1 MSSLDHYIAHLE
13 TLSPANLGQLRDLV
27 CDDVHFSDPF
37 NDITGADHYLALLN
51 EMFDRLD
58 DIHFTVHEVS
68 REGMVAH
75 LYWTYSAS
83 SKLTGQLAF
92 QGTSRIVLA
101 ENGLVAC
108 HQDFWDSA
116 AVYGRLPL
124 IGRLMGWL
132 KKRTAYR
139 G

>member
-1 MSSLDHYIAHLE
+1 MSSLDHYIALLE
-13 TLSPANLGQLRDLV
+13 SLSPANLGQLRELV
-27 CDDVHFSDPF
+27 CDDIHFSDPF
-37 NDITGADHYLALLN
+37 NDIVGVDEYLALLN

-58 DIHFTVHEVS
+58 DVHFRVHEVS

-75 LYWTYSAS
+75 LYWAYSAS
-83 SKLTGQLAF
+83 SQLTGQLAF

-101 ENGLVAC
+101 ENGRVAR

-116 AVYGRLPL
+116 VVYGRLPL
-124 IGRLMGWL
+124 IGSLMRWL

>member
-1 MSSLDHYIAHLE
+1 MSSLDHYIAHLGM
-13 TLSPANLGQLRDLV
+13 LSPANLGQLRELV
-27 CDDVHFSDPF
+27 CDDIHFSDPF
-37 NDITGADHYLALLN
+37 NDITGADQYLSLLK

-68 REGMVAH
+68 CEGMVAH

-83 SKLTGQLAF
+83 SKLTGQFAF
-92 QGTSRIVLA
+92 QGTSRLEIA
-101 ENGLVAC
+101 ESGRVAR

-116 AVYGRLPL
+116 EIYSRLPL
-124 IGRLMGWL
+124 IGMLIRWL
-132 KKRTAYR
+132 KKRTAHQ